1 MGWLSDKLFGKRKR
15 MDINH
20 INNLMKPTQDLI
32 TGQIDTAKQMQD
44 PNSMINMRMRNLMS
58 QRSAETGAQ
67 TAQQM
72 QKMGAMSGMS
82 PAQAMMQ
89 QRMAMNQAMG
99 GVNNQWQQG
108 LQNQFSQGTG
118 LLSGMIGEQR
128 QMNEGQVNAYMGQIN
143 ASNARRQSN
152 MNMGM
157 QIAGNLGIPGFSDRR
172 LKTNIKHIGKSPKGY
187 NIYEFDYKDNRYGPD
202 RYRGVMS
209 DEVSFATIK
218 DASGYDFVNYSHPDL
233 DVNFERIS

>member
-89 QRMAMNQAMG
+89 QRMAMNQ
-99 GVNNQWQQG
+99 
-108 LQNQFSQGTG
+108 F
-118 LLSGMIGEQR
+118 
-128 QMNEGQVNAYMGQIN
+128 
-143 ASNARRQSN
+143 
-152 MNMGM
+152 
-157 QIAGNLGIPGFSDRR
+157 
-172 LKTNIKHIGKSPKGY
+172 
-187 NIYEFDYKDNRYGPD
+187 
-202 RYRGVMS
+202 
-209 DEVSFATIK
+209 
-218 DASGYDFVNYSHPDL
+218 
-233 DVNFERIS
+233 

>member
-32 TGQIDTAKQMQD
+32 SGQIDTAQQMQD

-58 QRSAETGAQ
+58 QRSAESGAQ
-67 TAQQM
+67 AAGQM
-72 QKMGAMSGMS
+72 QKTAAMSGMS
-82 PAQAMMQ
+82 PGQAMMQ

-99 GVNNQWQQG
+99 GVNQQWQQG
-108 LQNQFSQGTG
+108 LQGQMNQGTG

-128 QMNEGQVNAYMGQIN
+128 QMDEGQVNAYMGQIN
-143 ASNARRQSN
+143 ASNAARQSN

-157 QIAGNLGIPGFSDRR
+157 QIAGNLGVPGFSDRR

-187 NIYEFDYKDNRYGPD
+187 NVYEFDYKDSRYGPD

-209 DEVSFATIK
+209 DEVSFAAIK